1 MQYEQKG
8 AADIYKGRAMR
19 YVKVLIVILI
29 ILAAMI
35 FGIHNPQAYTLSFL
49 SYRLALGVPLWALLL
64 ISFLLGMLPIIIVS
78 FPEKTAYFK
87 KMRELKLKKKTL
99 EKSLKTLN
107 AAKPNAGA

>member
-1 MQYEQKG
+1 MQYEQTG

-49 SYRLALGVPLWALLL
+49 TYRLVLGVPFWALLML
-64 ISFLLGMLPIIIVS
+64 SFFAGMLPIFIVS

-87 KMRELKLKKKTL
+87 KMRELKLKKKTI
-99 EKSLKTLN
+99 EKSLKILN
-107 AAKPNAGA
+107 AAKPSA

>member
-1 MQYEQKG
+1 MQYEQTG

-35 FGIHNPQAYTLSFL
+35 FGIHNPQAYILSFL
-49 SYRLALGVPLWALLL
+49 SYRLVLEVPFWALLML
-64 ISFLLGMLPIIIVS
+64 SFLLGMLPIIIVS

-99 EKSLKTLN
+99 HKSLKILN
-107 AAKPNAGA
+107 AAKPST